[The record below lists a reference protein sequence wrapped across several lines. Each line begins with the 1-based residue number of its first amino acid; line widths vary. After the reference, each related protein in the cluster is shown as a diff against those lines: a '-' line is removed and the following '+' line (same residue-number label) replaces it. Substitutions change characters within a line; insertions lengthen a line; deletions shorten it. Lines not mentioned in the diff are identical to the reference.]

1 MKTLYTRTTGTLI
14 PVCHRVRLDRKNS
27 ITRIQFY
34 QTKNRNSNEYAVHGV
49 FSTQGIPIY
58 GKDTLIRVQHVF
70 IESIFPPIPKPGLEY
85 TEKSDSVLWQVY
97 SNHAAEP
104 GKDSHDHA
112 AFEKGSAVNWDRHV
126 MV

>member
-14 PVCHRVRLDRKNS
+14 PVCHRVRLNRENS

-34 QTKNRNSNEYAVHGV
+34 QTKNRNSNEYVVHGV

-85 TEKSDSVLWQVY
+85 TEKKAIRFYGRFIQITPQNREKTAIIMRLSK
-97 SNHAAEP
+97 
-104 GKDSHDHA
+104 KD
-112 AFEKGSAVNWDRHV
+112 RP
-126 MV
+126 

>member
-14 PVCHRVRLDRKNS
+14 PVCHRVRLDRENS

-58 GKDTLIRVQHVF
+58 GKDTLIRVQYVLSKVF
-70 IESIFPPIPKPGLEY
+70 SRQFRSRAWNTLKKAIRFYGRFIQITPQNREKTAMIMRLSKKDPP
-85 TEKSDSVLWQVY
+85 
-97 SNHAAEP
+97 
-104 GKDSHDHA
+104 
-112 AFEKGSAVNWDRHV
+112 
-126 MV
+126 